1 MINQKDAT
9 HCVFIKKNLKRKVK
23 NYNYYL
29 RIQEPEDKIVSSI
42 EYMVKKGKTEQE
54 LKFKSRGVLLYALNN
69 LYKTVVQESR
79 LSTGR

>member
-69 LYKTVVQESR
+69 PYKTVVQESR
-79 LSTGR
+79 LSIGR